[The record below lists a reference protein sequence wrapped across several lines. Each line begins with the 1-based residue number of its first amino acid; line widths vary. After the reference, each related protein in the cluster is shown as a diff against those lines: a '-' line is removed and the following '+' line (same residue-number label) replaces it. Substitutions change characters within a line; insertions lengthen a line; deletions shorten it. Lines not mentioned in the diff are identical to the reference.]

1 MRYALNA
8 TGTLVP
14 ANEPGP
20 GPFSCLRCERASFVR
35 LSPHQSP
42 HFVHTRGAVCELR
55 RDTSWPEYMAMIQ
68 TIERLYRE
76 NNHE

>member
-35 LSPHQSP
+35 LSSHQSP
-42 HFVHTRGAVCELR
+42 HFVHKRGGECELR
-55 RDTSWPEYMAMIQ
+55 RNNAWSDYLAMIH
-68 TIERLYRE
+68 TIERLYKE
-76 NNHE
+76 NNHA